1 MQYTKLGFNW
11 LFKSCSSQQVLC
23 SLIVNRSVLPNFAYC
38 RPLCV
43 IKNKDTME
51 NDLTILLET
60 SDMVLAEDIQALLES
75 SQIYSVLVSDN
86 PASSVLNVY
95 SGFNPIE
102 SIQIKI
108 NKDHYRKAMEIV
120 KNSAYKELLTN
131 A

>member
-1 MQYTKLGFNW
+1 
-11 LFKSCSSQQVLC
+11 
-23 SLIVNRSVLPNFAYC
+23 
-38 RPLCV
+38 
-43 IKNKDTME
+43 ME

-108 NKDHYRKAMEIV
+108 NKDNYRKAMEIV

>member
-1 MQYTKLGFNW
+1 M
-11 LFKSCSSQQVLC
+11 
-23 SLIVNRSVLPNFAYC
+23 
-38 RPLCV
+38 
-43 IKNKDTME
+43 
-51 NDLTILLET
+51 TILLET